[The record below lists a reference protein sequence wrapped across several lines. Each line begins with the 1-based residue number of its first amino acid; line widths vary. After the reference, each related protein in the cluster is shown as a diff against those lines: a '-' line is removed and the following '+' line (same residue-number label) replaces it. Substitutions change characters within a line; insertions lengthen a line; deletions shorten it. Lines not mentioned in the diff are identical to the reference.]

1 MNSMGKYILFSSLM
15 LFSGFL
21 PLAIAGD
28 HTAVAQWDRNDALA
42 AVRSVNIDVA
52 VSEIGDISSLAD
64 AETSLANLRNMEL
77 RHDWPLPAREAV
89 IHRFT
94 QSLAELPRDAVAV
107 EVMQYLQNYR
117 ARTLVPHEEHQTAY
131 VPLFNIRGAA
141 TGVENGWQRSEF
153 TAEAIA
159 LLERDPTDLV
169 SAYLRSSSHNQ
180 RSGYLD
186 ALQYAYMADV
196 IVVQDTALQ
205 HFKDAPELTA
215 LVART
220 ATITADNFALE
231 QLLIN
236 GNGAGLSGAL
246 EQVEERLARFET
258 AALLAFAIQQ
268 APATNAALAIAAW
281 SPRLR
286 HHTATRNLLVDLL
299 ADPELGS
306 SAALALA
313 QHPDIQTIKI
323 LQDTASGDS
332 NAARRAQM
340 ALDINREQM
349 TRGSQP

>member
-1 MNSMGKYILFSSLM
+1 LL
-15 LFSGFL
+15 LSGFS
-21 PLAIAGD
+21 PLAIAID
-28 HTAVAQWDRNDALA
+28 KTPDAQWDRNDAMA

-52 VSEIGDISSLAD
+52 AREIGDISSLAD

-77 RHDWPLPAREAV
+77 RSDWPLPAREAA

-107 EVMQYLQNYR
+107 EVMQYLQNFQP
-117 ARTLVPHEEHQTAY
+117 RTLVPHEEHEDAY
-131 VPLFNIRGAA
+131 IPLFNIRGAA
-141 TGVENGWQRSEF
+141 AGVENGWQRLES

-159 LLERDPTDLV
+159 MLEQDPAGLV
-169 SAYLRSSSHNQ
+169 SAYVRSSSHNQ

-196 IVVQDTALQ
+196 MVVQDTALQ

-220 ATITADNFALE
+220 ATITADTVAIE

-246 EQVEERLARFET
+246 KQLEKKLARSET

-281 SPRLR
+281 SPQLVHRPE
-286 HHTATRNLLVDLL
+286 TRDLLVDLL

-306 SAALALA
+306 NAALALA
-313 QHPDIQTIKI
+313 QQPDIQTIKI
-323 LQDTASGDS
+323 LQDIASGDS
-332 NAARRAQM
+332 IAARRAQM
-340 ALDINREQM
+340 ALDLNREQM
-349 TRGSQP
+349 IRGNQP